1 MRSCQIPFR
10 GTKSLPA
17 NLHEPTTP
25 PRALLVLA
33 HGAANTGKETALI
46 VDLARELVSINLA
59 VLRFDF
65 PFVADGKKP
74 PNSEPVLVEACL
86 AALDEGRRILP
97 GIPVL
102 VGGKSL
108 GAKIALSSARNN
120 PAGAILLGFPLHA
133 PGHTGTEAAT
143 YLQVFQRPVLIIQGT
158 RDAFANP
165 ALLKSVTDPL
175 KHVTLLPIEGGD
187 HSLRAAGGHQSA
199 IEQAVRATDL
209 WLRKKL
215 SL

>member
-17 NLHEPTTP
+17 TLHEPTTP

-33 HGAANTGKETALI
+33 HGAANTGKETALL
-46 VDLARELVSINLA
+46 VDLAREFVSINLA
-59 VLRFDF
+59 VVRFDF
-65 PFVADGKKP
+65 PFVAEGKKT

-86 AALDEGRRILP
+86 AAIEEARRILP

-108 GAKIALSSARNN
+108 GAKIALSSGRTS
-120 PAGAILLGFPLHA
+120 PAGAVLLGFPLHA
-133 PGHTGTEAAT
+133 PGHTGTGAAR
-143 YLQVFQRPVLIIQGT
+143 YLLDFPRPILLIQGT

-199 IEQAVRATDL
+199 IEQAVHATDH